1 MHANAN
7 ALPPRALD
15 VEHPPPSSTSAE
27 GTAHF
32 PALQIAG
39 ATQSLDTAQVSLHL
53 PVVSHV
59 YGAQS
64 VVVPSICFTIDPV
77 QLAPAVHAP
86 FATSHTNPSLQ
97 SESDEQVLLHLV
109 SPQPY
114 G

>member
-1 MHANAN
+1 MAK

-15 VEHPPPSSTSAE
+15 VEHPPPSSTAAAS
-27 GTAHF
+27 GTAHL

-39 ATQSLDTAQVSLHL
+39 ATQSLETAQVSLHL
-53 PVVSHV
+53 PVLSQV

-64 VVVPSICFTIDPV
+64 VVVPSICFTIEPV
-77 QLAPAVHAP
+77 HVAPAVHAP

-97 SESDEQVLLHLV
+97 SESDEQVVLHLV